1 MAKNLPN
8 RRCDGWAKVLHFGK
22 VRGPLG
28 TQMSYIWKPETFN
41 LELIQKWIGKGKK
54 ATTSETREKGLRYR
68 LGKNGRFGTAGG
80 KSWVKARPERAQKCR
95 VKPAQSGLGHHSGLS
110 GVLCAVAAVAQA
122 RAQEIFGQSLIAKLH
137 GHLNF
142 LIKNFDGSPPVPAL
156 QPIASLRVV
165 RGRERCRNFVLVVA
179 HDGEHMLDAVD
190 DNKLTS
196 AGDIDGRDGW
206 NYLKG
211 LYSRLMYH
219 GTFIARDPDAWWR
232 ISPETSRAAR
242 SGDSSTHNAVEPTC
256 HPMDPDEVIMVFL
269 SNTPAARER
278 RELEV
283 QERASRMESCL
294 EDLDSGVVGLRTKS
308 EPNEVS
314 PNWMYLERT
323 CTARGAAACPT
334 AESVWRLTKLHLY
347 EAPLQFI
354 ASAAPSHAKI
364 SRIWAEYVPPE
375 SRRGMSP
382 GACPERLRTQNKR
395 VRRVTVR
402 PQNGRQPV
410 ECGKLKSVERPP
422 RRTRAAGGMHVRQK
436 RTTSSRPAD
445 GQQPARTGSGRRPT
459 PDEQRAL
466 SAEGR
471 RRAAEQVAGSEKG
484 VFLDVGACGAHGRE
498 EWVAAERREDGF
510 GQLAGS
516 SERRA
521 VGDVCVACDV
531 ARSGCCLTCP
541 RAASAS
547 GAGDGLRQ
555 RSARVQDTRGNFKA
569 RAVGATPFHPPLP
582 TTPRVAPMS
591 GLGGRAASITSHRL
605 PVIKS
610 GR

>member
-206 NYLKG
+206 NYLKEILMHGGGFLLRDVLVDESDVTAG
-211 LYSRLMYH
+211 L
-219 GTFIARDPDAWWR
+219 TWI
-232 ISPETSRAAR
+232 
-242 SGDSSTHNAVEPTC
+242 
-256 HPMDPDEVIMVFL
+256 
-269 SNTPAARER
+269 
-278 RELEV
+278 
-283 QERASRMESCL
+283 
-294 EDLDSGVVGLRTKS
+294 
-308 EPNEVS
+308 
-314 PNWMYLERT
+314 
-323 CTARGAAACPT
+323 
-334 AESVWRLTKLHLY
+334 
-347 EAPLQFI
+347 
-354 ASAAPSHAKI
+354 
-364 SRIWAEYVPPE
+364 
-375 SRRGMSP
+375 
-382 GACPERLRTQNKR
+382 
-395 VRRVTVR
+395 
-402 PQNGRQPV
+402 
-410 ECGKLKSVERPP
+410 
-422 RRTRAAGGMHVRQK
+422 
-436 RTTSSRPAD
+436 
-445 GQQPARTGSGRRPT
+445 
-459 PDEQRAL
+459 
-466 SAEGR
+466 
-471 RRAAEQVAGSEKG
+471 
-484 VFLDVGACGAHGRE
+484 
-498 EWVAAERREDGF
+498 
-510 GQLAGS
+510 
-516 SERRA
+516 
-521 VGDVCVACDV
+521 
-531 ARSGCCLTCP
+531 
-541 RAASAS
+541 
-547 GAGDGLRQ
+547 
-555 RSARVQDTRGNFKA
+555 
-569 RAVGATPFHPPLP
+569 
-582 TTPRVAPMS
+582 
-591 GLGGRAASITSHRL
+591 
-605 PVIKS
+605 
-610 GR
+610 